1 MNLRVNV
8 KVNVAIRSV
17 LKRESIAKIYI
28 LSKDPLCIIYGGKI
42 GEMSGLNQKLSNF
55 AT

>member
-28 LSKDPLCIIYGGKI
+28 LSKDPLALCIIYGGKI
-42 GEMSGLNQKLSNF
+42 GETKVV
-55 AT
+55 